1 MEKVRDRSSVLC
13 RECGQRLRPTWTDHV
28 EEDAEA
34 TISRTGRA
42 YFYPAHPRRSGES
55 RLCLASGLQVPQRDA
70 RGLEVGPPEEGAPRP
85 VVRPIAPFPA
95 TAPEADGAYNTR
107 TGEGD
112 VRAGVT
118 MMYRSF
124 MAGDLTGSQS
134 RSAD

>member
-1 MEKVRDRSSVLC
+1 
-13 RECGQRLRPTWTDHV
+13 V

-70 RGLEVGPPEEGAPRP
+70 RGLDVGASEEAAPRP

-95 TAPEADGAYNTR
+95 MATDTDGAYNAR

-118 MMYRSF
+118 MMYLSF
-124 MAGDLTGSQS
+124 LAGEPTGSPS
-134 RSAD
+134 RSGD